1 LKFVADGMLGKLTR
15 WLRMLGQDA
24 KYSVKFDDARLLI
37 IAKKEK
43 RALLT
48 RDLALYQQA
57 AAKGIDALYL
67 EGETEGE
74 RLAELAKR
82 FNIPLNVDMAA
93 SRCPKCNTRVRPIS
107 KEEVGD
113 KVQRNTYVNYD
124 EFWQCPKCRQVY
136 WQGAHW
142 TKIRKTLNIAKDNLE
157 QRNKG
162 QCQHAFTSLKREKT
176 KTEQRDDYQ

>member
-15 WLRMLGQDA
+15 WLRMLGQDV
-24 KYSVKFDDARLLI
+24 KYSVKFDDAQLLM
-37 IAKKEK
+37 IAKKAK

-57 AAKGIDALYL
+57 TAKGIDALYL

-82 FNIPLNVDMAA
+82 FNIPLDIDMAT
-93 SRCPKCNTRVRPIS
+93 SRCPKCNARVKLIS
-107 KEEVGD
+107 KEKVSH
-113 KVQRNTYVNYD
+113 KVQKNTFTNYS
-124 EFWQCPKCRQVY
+124 EFWQCPKCRQIY

-142 TKIRKTLNIAKDNLE
+142 TKIRKTLDTAKENLKS
-157 QRNKG
+157 RCK
-162 QCQHAFTSLKREKT
+162 K
-176 KTEQRDDYQ
+176 